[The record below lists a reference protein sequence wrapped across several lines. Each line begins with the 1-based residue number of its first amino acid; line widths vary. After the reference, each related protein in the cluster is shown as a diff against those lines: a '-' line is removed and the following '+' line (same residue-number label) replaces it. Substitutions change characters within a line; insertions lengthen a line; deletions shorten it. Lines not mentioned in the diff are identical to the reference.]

1 MPLPTNGE
9 STAGTTTTLQ
19 NAPGSAGYTGSYTFI
34 DPGGTYPQS
43 KLDAQVTGNVN
54 GFRGASGSGGGKFN
68 PGGGIKLPDFSG
80 LDKALGILGSA
91 LAIGQ
96 LISSTPAILNQA
108 GENLKAFGNSAVSL
122 FRDIKGSLGKKPTKP
137 EIFDPFQVFVRVSGS
152 EASDWRVK
160 LSTNFDALAGGDVSG
175 HPFEHLKNTNGMV
188 FPFTP
193 SITMTHKANY
203 TVTDPTHNNFS
214 YQGYK
219 NSSVEDITITCDF
232 PVNTFADG
240 QYWIAATTFLKSA
253 TKMFYGQSTP
263 QGNPP
268 IVCYLSGYGPYIF
281 NGIPVVIKSY
291 QVELKDNVSYKRIP
305 TAVATSSLDGESTI
319 MITGKVGTDS
329 VPFNDSMTTKA
340 ADSANQTW
348 VPMMSTITVIVS
360 PIYNRER
367 IRQFSMKDY
376 TRGTYAGVL

>member
-9 STAGTTTTLQ
+9 STAGTTTTVQ

-43 KLDAQVTGNVN
+43 KLDAQVTGTVN
-54 GFRGASGSGGGKFN
+54 GFRGSGGSAPSKKGFGVN
-68 PGGGIKLPDFSG
+68 LPDFSG
-80 LDKALGILGSA
+80 LDRALGVLGAA
-91 LAIGQ
+91 LAVGQ
-96 LISSTPAILNQA
+96 LISSAPALLKQA
-108 GENLKAFGNSAVSL
+108 GDNLKAFGNSFTSL
-122 FRDIKGSLGKKPTKP
+122 FRDIKGQLGKKPGEKKP
-137 EIFDPFQVFVRVSGS
+137 TQNPLQSFIRVTGGN
-152 EASDWRVK
+152 ASDWRVK
-160 LSTNFDALAGGDVSG
+160 ISANFEALAGGDLSG
-175 HPFEHLKNTNGMV
+175 HPFKILQETGGMV

-232 PVNTFADG
+232 PVNTFEDG
-240 QYWIAATTFLKSA
+240 KYWIAATTFLKAA

-291 QVELKDNVSYKRIP
+291 QVELKDNVNYKRIP
-305 TAVATSSLDGESTI
+305 SADPGSAEGKTDLVEIDLTKPNQQVSNKLANAPDSTY
-319 MITGKVGTDS
+319 
-329 VPFNDSMTTKA
+329 
-340 ADSANQTW
+340 QTW

-367 IRQFSMKDY
+367 VRQFSMKDY
-376 TRGTYAGVL
+376 SRGIYSGVL

>member
-9 STAGTTTTLQ
+9 STAGTTTTIQ

-43 KLDAQVTGNVN
+43 KLDAQVTGTVN
-54 GFRGASGSGGGKFN
+54 GFRGTGGSSASVKKGF
-68 PGGGIKLPDFSG
+68 GINLPDFSG
-80 LDKALGILGSA
+80 LDRALGVLGSA

-96 LISSTPAILNQA
+96 LISSTPALLSQA
-108 GENLKAFGNSAVSL
+108 GQSLKAFGNSFTGL
-122 FRDIKGSLGKKPTKP
+122 FRDMRGALNKRPPAKENFNPYV
-137 EIFDPFQVFVRVSGS
+137 IFAKVSQT
-152 EASDWRVK
+152 EATDWRVK
-160 LSTNFDALAGGDVSG
+160 LTTNFEALAGGDIAM
-175 HPFEHLKNTNGMV
+175 HPFQHLKETNGMV

-203 TVTDPTHNNFS
+203 TVTDPAHNNFS

-253 TKMFYGQSTP
+253 TKMFYGQSVP

-291 QVELKDNVSYKRIP
+291 QVELKDNVSYKRIA
-305 TAVATSSLDGESTI
+305 TANPIRGPEADGSINIDEVYKGQRIQVSEP
-319 MITGKVGTDS
+319 ITGTTD
-329 VPFNDSMTTKA
+329 TG
-340 ADSANQTW
+340 NQTW

-367 IRQFSMKDY
+367 IRQFTMRDY
-376 TRGTYAGVL
+376 TRGTYSGVL

>member
-1 MPLPTNGE
+1 ML
-9 STAGTTTTLQ
+9 
-19 NAPGSAGYTGSYTFI
+19 
-34 DPGGTYPQS
+34 
-43 KLDAQVTGNVN
+43 
-54 GFRGASGSGGGKFN
+54 GA
-68 PGGGIKLPDFSG
+68 
-80 LDKALGILGSA
+80 A
-91 LAIGQ
+91 LAVGQ
-96 LISSTPAILNQA
+96 LISSTPALLQQA
-108 GENLKAFGNSAVSL
+108 GANLQAFGKSFKSL
-122 FRDIKGSLGKKPTKP
+122 FRDIRGGLSGVRKAET
-137 EIFDPFQVFVRVSGS
+137 FDPFQVFVKVSGT
-152 EASDWRVK
+152 EATDWRVK
-160 LSTNFDALAGGDVSG
+160 ISTNFEALAGDIDLSG
-175 HPFEHLKNTNGMV
+175 HPFEKLQQTNGMV

-232 PVNTFADG
+232 PVNTYSEG
-240 QYWIAATTFLKSA
+240 QYWIAATTFLKAA

-291 QVELKDNVSYKRIP
+291 QVELKDNVSYKRI
-305 TAVATSSLDGESTI
+305 SSASGNAPEADSTP
-319 MITGKVGTDS
+319 MITGKVSTQSQPLANKVDG
-329 VPFNDSMTTKA
+329 
-340 ADSANQTW
+340 ADTANQTW

-376 TRGTYAGVL
+376 TRGTYSGVL

>member
-9 STAGTTTTLQ
+9 STAGTTTTIQ

-43 KLDAQVTGNVN
+43 KLDAQVTGTVN
-54 GFRGASGSGGGKFN
+54 GFRGGPGGGGKSKKGF
-68 PGGGIKLPDFSG
+68 GINLPDFSG
-80 LDKALGILGSA
+80 LDRALGVLGSA

-96 LISSTPAILNQA
+96 LISSTPALLSQA
-108 GENLKAFGNSAVSL
+108 GQSLKAFGRDAASI
-122 FRDIKGSLGKKPTKP
+122 FRNIKGQLSGTPAKKS
-137 EIFDPFQVFVRVSGS
+137 EADPFQVFTKVAGS
-152 EASDWRVK
+152 AATDWRVK
-160 LSTNFDALAGGDVSG
+160 ISTNLEALAGDNNLRG
-175 HPFEHLKNTNGMV
+175 HPFEHLKETGGMV

-232 PVNTFADG
+232 PVNTYADG

-291 QVELKDNVSYKRIP
+291 QVELKDNVSYKRINSAGLP
-305 TAVATSSLDGESTI
+305 DAEAE
-319 MITGKVGTDS
+319 TGLE
-329 VPFNDSMTTKA
+329 TTTMSPSGKMVTTYIREQA
-340 ADSANQTW
+340 GFPSAYQTW

-367 IRQFSMKDY
+367 VRQFTMRDY
-376 TRGTYAGVL
+376 TRGMHSGVL

>member
-9 STAGTTTTLQ
+9 STAGTTTTVQ

-43 KLDAQVTGNVN
+43 KLDAQVTGTVN
-54 GFRGASGSGGGKFN
+54 GFRGSGGSSPSSKKGF
-68 PGGGIKLPDFSG
+68 GIDLPDFSG
-80 LDKALGILGSA
+80 LDKALGQLGAA

-96 LISSTPAILNQA
+96 LISSTPAILGQA
-108 GENLKAFGNSAVSL
+108 GENLKAFGNSFVSL
-122 FRDIKGSLGKKPTKP
+122 FRDIKGKLSKSPSKKDN
-137 EIFDPFQVFVRVSGS
+137 FDPFEVFVKVSGS
-152 EASDWRVK
+152 DASDWRVK
-160 LSTNFDALAGGDVSG
+160 LTTNFEALAGDDLSD
-175 HPFEHLKNTNGMV
+175 HPFEKLKQTGGMV

-232 PVNTFADG
+232 PVNTYSDG
-240 QYWIAATTFLKSA
+240 QYWIAATTFLKAA

-281 NGIPVVIKSY
+281 NGIPVVVKSY
-291 QVELKDNVSYKRIP
+291 QVELKDNVTYKRIASAVGSAEADKSIAYP
-305 TAVATSSLDGESTI
+305 IPSKTAGPLTGESKFAD
-319 MITGKVGTDS
+319 G
-329 VPFNDSMTTKA
+329 

-376 TRGTYAGVL
+376 TRGTYSGVL

>member
-9 STAGTTTTLQ
+9 STAGTTTTIQ

-43 KLDAQVTGNVN
+43 KLDAQVTGTVN
-54 GFRGASGSGGGKFN
+54 GFRGG
-68 PGGGIKLPDFSG
+68 PGGGAKSKKGFGIDLPDFSG
-80 LDKALGILGSA
+80 LDRALGVLGSA

-96 LISSTPAILNQA
+96 LISSAPAILSQA
-108 GENLKAFGNSAVSL
+108 GDSIKAFGRDAASI
-122 FRDIKGSLGKKPTKP
+122 FRNIKGQLQGMSPAKKSKD
-137 EIFDPFQVFVRVSGS
+137 DPFQVFTKVSGS
-152 EASDWRVK
+152 AATDWRVK
-160 LSTNFDALAGGDVSG
+160 ISTNFEALAGGDVTG
-175 HPFEHLKNTNGMV
+175 HPFKILKETNGMV

-232 PVNTFADG
+232 PVNTYSDG

-291 QVELKDNVSYKRIP
+291 QVELKDNVSYKRI
-305 TAVATSSLDGESTI
+305 ASVDGLRPEA
-319 MITGKVGTDS
+319 
-329 VPFNDSMTTKA
+329 DSMTMVASKTGKEVSA
-340 ADSANQTW
+340 ITETGADSKYQTW

-367 IRQFSMKDY
+367 VRQFSMKDY
-376 TRGTYAGVL
+376 TRGMYSGVL

>member
-9 STAGTTTTLQ
+9 STAGTTTTIQ

-43 KLDAQVTGNVN
+43 KLDAQVTGTVN
-54 GFRGASGSGGGKFN
+54 GFRGSGGSAAAKKGF
-68 PGGGIKLPDFSG
+68 GINLPDFSG
-80 LDKALGILGSA
+80 LDKALGVLGSA

-96 LISSTPAILNQA
+96 LISSTPALLDQA
-108 GENLKAFGNSAVSL
+108 GENLKAFGNSFKSL
-122 FRDIKGSLGKKPTKP
+122 FRDIKGSLGKKPGEKP
-137 EIFDPFQVFVRVSGS
+137 PFDPFQLFVKVSGS
-152 EASDWRVK
+152 EADDWRVK
-160 LSTNFDALAGGDVSG
+160 ISTNFQALAGTDLKN
-175 HPFEHLKNTNGMV
+175 HPFKFLEETNGMV

-232 PVNTFADG
+232 PVNTYRDG

-305 TAVATSSLDGESTI
+305 TASSDAPEADATP
-319 MITGKVGTDS
+319 MVTGKISNQSLPMGNATL
-329 VPFNDSMTTKA
+329 TTA
-340 ADSANQTW
+340 GADSANQTW